1 MLQEVARCGSL
12 SAAAAVLNYTTSAV
26 SQQITALEREIG
38 VALLVRGP
46 TGARPTPAG
55 ARLLE
60 HAAVILAA
68 VGAAELDLTRGPKAP
83 DILRLASFASAASA
97 ILPAAIARF
106 RAIHAQIR
114 VQLIA
119 ADPDDGVALINEDG
133 ADLAVITEVPGE
145 RAQYPDV
152 HTVPV
157 YDDEFFVV
165 LPAQHRMAAHAEVS
179 LSALAD
185 DEWVVSSATGICP
198 DTRVFRTACRQAG
211 FSPSVTF
218 RPDDYATV
226 QGLVAAN
233 LGVSLVPSLAL
244 GNSRADV
251 AIRRVTGH
259 RPVRRIALA
268 LAPDSGRTAALTS
281 LVSLIQGVGTQRAND
296 AVCSF
301 PARPFSVA

>member
-1 MLQEVARCGSL
+1 VLQEVARCGSL
-12 SAAAAVLNYTTSAV
+12 SAAAAVLNCTTSAV
-26 SQQITALEREIG
+26 SQQISALEREIG
-38 VALLVRGP
+38 VPLLVRGP

-55 ARLLE
+55 ARLLK
-60 HAAVILAA
+60 HAGVILAA
-68 VGAAELDLTRGPKAP
+68 VEAAELDLTRGAQAP
-83 DILRLASFASAASA
+83 DVLRLASFASAATA

-106 RAIHAQIR
+106 RIAHAQVRI
-114 VQLIA
+114 QLIA
-119 ADPDDGVALINEDG
+119 ADPDDGVALVNEDG

-145 RAQYPDV
+145 RPQYPGV

-165 LPAQHRMAAHAEVS
+165 LPARHRMAAHVEVP

-211 FSPSVTF
+211 FTPSVTF
-218 RPDDYATV
+218 RPDDYETV

-244 GNSRADV
+244 GNARTDV

-268 LAPDSGRTAALTS
+268 VAPDAGRTAALTS

-296 AVCSF
+296 TVCSF